1 MYAGDDW
8 ASLDQQTKDDL
19 SVIGGSKFSGMF
31 SHLDTLFPS
40 RGVGYP
46 RRLTAFSDLEG
57 KTRIIAILDYFSQ
70 TTLRPLH
77 NWLFRL
83 LSRIP
88 QDCTFDQ
95 GKFIP
100 LSKGWSEFYSCD
112 LTNATD
118 RFPIE
123 YIGSVLKGCLPENYV
138 EA

>member
-19 SVIGGSKFSGMF
+19 SVLGGSKFSGMY
-31 SHLDTLFPS
+31 SHLDNLFPN
-40 RGVGYP
+40 GKGYP

-100 LSKGWSEFYSCD
+100 LSKG
-112 LTNATD
+112 
-118 RFPIE
+118 
-123 YIGSVLKGCLPENYV
+123 
-138 EA
+138 